1 MKRLTKIEKLEGQF
15 PGLADDVRKWLAR
28 GVACDEIAGLLSE
41 KYPVPVSPSQVKI
54 FRAHRWVPEQELL
67 REKRIAVLAAQM
79 VASEREV
86 KAALAAEDP
95 GETR

>member
-1 MKRLTKIEKLEGQF
+1 M
-15 PGLADDVRKWLAR
+15 
-28 GVACDEIAGLLSE
+28 
-41 KYPVPVSPSQVKI
+41 PVSPSQVKI
-54 FRAHRWVPEQELL
+54 FRAQRWVPEQELL
-67 REKRIAVLAAQM
+67 REKRIAALAAQM